1 MLLLVIA
8 LDILLYFLVSFAVHA
23 CCHGYLLCIFFF
35 FCAKI
40 KSNRFKSEIQHSV
53 VLMFTVFQ

>member
-23 CCHGYLLCIFFF
+23 CCHGCLLCFGF